1 MNRKKRKE
9 ILAVTL
15 AGIIGLSPSLAVFGS
30 QEDGDH
36 LEDLYEQE
44 AEALYQEW
52 LRAFEKDMRQRMK
65 RKMKQRKSQGIG
77 VRMRKQVSPR
87 FPKWKQRCFL

>member
-30 QEDGDH
+30 QGDGDH
-36 LEDLYEQE
+36 TEDLYEQE

-52 LRAFEKDMRQRMK
+52 LRAFEKEYETENETEDETEEEMCIRDRVPAGCI
-65 RKMKQRKSQGIG
+65 R
-77 VRMRKQVSPR
+77 
-87 FPKWKQRCFL
+87 

>member
-30 QEDGDH
+30 QGDEDH
-36 LEDLYEQE
+36 PEDLYEQE
-44 AEALYQEW
+44 AEALYQE
-52 LRAFEKDMRQRMK
+52 
-65 RKMKQRKSQGIG
+65 
-77 VRMRKQVSPR
+77 
-87 FPKWKQRCFL
+87 